1 MLPIRMFAASIVA
14 CLKKDMGREF
24 GKLTVESV
32 FEDFIEF
39 PALVKAKGD
48 RIVVTF
54 YGNYKEKHKAAV
66 EELMRGFDETGR
78 MYRYHGWEIEELRS
92 GLSEDVT

>member
-1 MLPIRMFAASIVA
+1 
-14 CLKKDMGREF
+14 MGREF
-24 GKLTVESV
+24 GKMTVESV

-39 PALVKAKGD
+39 SALMKAKGD

-54 YGNYKEKHKAAV
+54 YGNYKEKHKVDV

-78 MYRYHGWEIEELRS
+78 NVSTPWLGNRRTEVRFK
-92 GLSEDVT
+92 